1 MKEKIETTVEKDIYD
16 LAVEAYTIMF
26 NKVFNAGFIVAE
38 NLNRIEEYY
47 GWDEDTKEY
56 YGFRLDK
63 LFNVIFE
70 EAYDSLGLDKTIV
83 IEGCAKTLIT
93 FCENIFDN

>member
-1 MKEKIETTVEKDIYD
+1 MKEKIETIVEKDIYD

-56 YGFRLDK
+56 YGFRLDE
-63 LFNVIFE
+63 LFNTLFT
-70 EAYDSLGLDKTIV
+70 EAYNACGLDKSV
-83 IEGCAKTLIT
+83 LIEGCAKTLIT

>member
-1 MKEKIETTVEKDIYD
+1 MTEKIETIVEKDIYD

-26 NKVFNAGFIVAE
+26 NKVFHAGFIVAE

-70 EAYDSLGLDKTIV
+70 EAYDSLGLDKSGL